1 MPILFG
7 VMVALSV
14 ILVVCRFSFDPQ
26 LRAIR
31 QRLKAEMEG
40 SDNAREPLAKL
51 LEPLVRLNA
60 RTGLYRPKAIIGETI
75 AAGKITLTAA
85 ELFALKELT
94 LLAAILLYLSL
105 QGFQLPKVD
114 PLWLM
119 ISMVVGFFL
128 PDLWLKQR
136 QAARHKTISRDLPE
150 IVDLL
155 ALCVDSGAEF
165 MNAVQRVVREYRPC
179 PMQEE
184 LAVVIQEIRIGK
196 RRREAFRSMAHRVR
210 MPDVNAFARAIVHAD
225 RMGTGMAQALRI
237 MSEDTRLRRYHAAER
252 FAQQAPLKMLIPL
265 VLIMMTAL
273 IMVAGPVLLE
283 FTRGSLFPKF

>member
-1 MPILFG
+1 MTILFG
-7 VMVALSV
+7 VMAGVSV
-14 ILVVCRFSFDPQ
+14 VLIICRFSVDPK

-31 QRLKAEMEG
+31 ARLRAEMAGTDEG
-40 SDNAREPLAKL
+40 RGVLPRL
-51 LEPLVRLNA
+51 LRPLVRLNA
-60 RTGLYRPKAIIGETI
+60 RLGLYRPKAIIGETV
-75 AAGKITLTAA
+75 AAGTVSLTVA
-85 ELFALKELT
+85 ELFALKEVALAVA
-94 LLAAILLYLSL
+94 LGLCLAAQGLLHKAEPSWVL
-105 QGFQLPKVD
+105 V
-114 PLWLM
+114 
-119 ISMVVGFFL
+119 SMVVGFFL
-128 PDLWLKQR
+128 PDLWLRQR
-136 QAARHKTISRDLPE
+136 QAGRYKSIGRDLPE

-155 ALCVDSGAEF
+155 TLCVDAGAEF
-165 MNAVQRVVREYRPC
+165 MGAVQRVVREYRPC
-179 PMQEE
+179 AMREE
-184 LAVVIQEIRIGK
+184 LAVVLQEIRIGK

-237 MSEDTRLRRYHAAER
+237 MSEDSRMRRYHAAER